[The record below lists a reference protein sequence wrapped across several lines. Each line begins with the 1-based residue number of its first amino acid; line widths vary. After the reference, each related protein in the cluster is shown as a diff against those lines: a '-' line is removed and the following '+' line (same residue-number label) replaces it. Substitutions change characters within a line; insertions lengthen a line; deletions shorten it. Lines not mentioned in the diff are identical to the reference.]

1 MISVDSFKGKTVGI
15 LGLARSGVSSARA
28 LIAGGARVVAWD
40 DKDAARANAPLGTS
54 ITPWEQWP
62 WESLD
67 ALILSPG
74 IPLTHPVPHAIVD
87 RARDAGVE
95 IIGDLDLFARA
106 ISVVSGEKDGPPII
120 AITGTNGK
128 STITALIGHILQACG
143 FDAQIGGNIG
153 NPALE
158 LSPPK
163 PKTVYVLEVSSYQID
178 LSPNLHPNISVLS
191 NISPDH
197 IDRHGS
203 LENYARVKAAL
214 LERTVSGGCV
224 IVGTDDPHSSE
235 IFTRLMAGESHDAI
249 AVSVGRV
256 LGRGSFVIDGIL
268 YDASKRP
275 AEEIGNLSAAP
286 HLRGTHN
293 WQNAAL
299 AYSAVRP
306 LVRDPQDI
314 MTAILRF
321 PGLAHRMEDV
331 RQIGNVRFVND
342 SKATNAEA
350 ASRALAC
357 FENIF
362 WIAGGKAKEGGIEN
376 LAHYFEH
383 IRKAYLIGEAAETF
397 AETLDG
403 KVAYELSETIDRALQ
418 SAAADA
424 AGSSLPDATV
434 LLSPACASF
443 DQFRDFEARG
453 DVFRAAALHLASE
466 QTMPRGVSA

>member
-1 MISVDSFKGKTVGI
+1 MISVDSFKDKTVGI
-15 LGLARSGVSSARA
+15 LGLARSGLSSARA

-40 DKDAARANAPLGTS
+40 GNEAARANAPLGTS
-54 ITPWEQWP
+54 LTPWEQWP

-74 IPLTHPVPHAIVD
+74 IPLTHPVPHAVVD

-106 ISVVSGEKDGPPII
+106 IRASSGGEDGAPII

-158 LSPPK
+158 LSPPT

-178 LSPNLHPNISVLS
+178 LSPNLQPTISVLS

-203 LENYARVKAAL
+203 LENYAHVKAAL
-214 LERTVSGGCV
+214 LERTVSGGCI
-224 IVGTDDPHSSE
+224 IVGTDDPHASE
-235 IFTRLMAGESHDAI
+235 IFTRLMAGESREAI

-256 LGRGSFVIDGIL
+256 LGRGAFVIDGML
-268 YDASKRP
+268 YDASKHP
-275 AEEIGNLSAAP
+275 ADEIGNIKAAP
-286 HLRGTHN
+286 HLRGAHN

-306 LVRDPQDI
+306 LVRDSAAI

-321 PGLAHRMEDV
+321 PGLAHRMEEI

-357 FENIF
+357 FEDIF
-362 WIAGGKAKEGGIEN
+362 WIAGGKAKEGGIES
-376 LAHYFEH
+376 LAPYFER
-383 IRKAYLIGEAAETF
+383 IRKAYLIGEAAEKF
-397 AETLDG
+397 ADTLHG
-403 KVAYELSETIDRALQ
+403 KVAYELRETIDQALQ

-424 AGSSLPDATV
+424 AESSLADATV

-443 DQFRDFEARG
+443 DQFRDFEERG
-453 DVFRAAALHLASE
+453 DVFRAAAMQLANE
-466 QTMPRGVSA
+466 MAPPREVSA